1 MPIPKRPGL
10 TAKQIAALRRF
21 DSATIANAIET
32 FEVRHPTAG
41 FASLEL
47 RCMFPALPPTVGYAL
62 TCTVDSTTPRRGGV
76 AGMGKLVRAL
86 RAAPKPAVVVMKS
99 VGQEPLRNC
108 HIGDVMSTLFHRMGA
123 VAAVADAGVRD
134 LAGIAERAPG
144 FQVFA
149 AGTVVSH
156 GDYSIVEVGPTVAV
170 CGLTVSPGD
179 LLHGDAN
186 GLVSIPHRIAARLPA
201 GAAKVLEAEAALVD
215 YVQGPAFDHRAL
227 AKRFGADWE

>member
-1 MPIPKRPGL
+1 MAKTNRPTL

-21 DSATIANAIET
+21 DSATIANAIES

-41 FASLEL
+41 FSSLEL
-47 RCMFPALPPTVGYAL
+47 RCMFPDLPPTVGYAL
-62 TCTVDSTTPRRGGV
+62 TCTVDSTTPRRGGA

-86 RAAPKPAVVVMKS
+86 RAAPKPAIVVMKS

-108 HIGDVMSTLFHRMGA
+108 HIGDVMGTLFHRMGA

-134 LAGIAERAPG
+134 IAGIAERAPG
-144 FQVFA
+144 LQIFA

-156 GDYSIVEVGPTVAV
+156 GDYSIVEVGHSVSI

-186 GLVSIPHRIAARLPA
+186 GLVSIPHPVAVRLPA
-201 GAAKVLEAEAALVD
+201 AARKVLKAEAALVD
-215 YVQGPAFDHRAL
+215 YIQSPAFDHKTL
-227 AKRFGADWE
+227 AKRFGANWE